1 MEQYIQGL
9 IAGFA
14 LSFLMGPL
22 FFMLLRIGIEHGFRP
37 TMIYC
42 SGVWVSDFFYILA
55 TYFGI
60 SYVTALT
67 EIDGFK
73 IYLGVFGGGLLVAFG
88 IASMIVK
95 PAPIGA
101 ENLILT
107 KISPFALF
115 AKGFAI
121 NTFNPFTVFFWLI
134 LSSKLSIEKSLT
146 YTDAGLFYGG
156 LYTMLI
162 STDALKALLAKKIQQ
177 RITPALLAKVRIGL
191 GIALIVFGIILA
203 IRVLWIY

>member
-37 TMIYC
+37 TMVYC

-55 TYFGI
+55 TYFGV

-73 IYLGVFGGGLLVAFG
+73 VYLGILGGGLLVAFG

-95 PAPIGA
+95 PIPIDNQ
-101 ENLILT
+101 NLVLT
-107 KISPFALF
+107 KTSPFALF

-134 LSSKLSIEKSLT
+134 LSSKLSIEKGLT
-146 YTDAGLFYGG
+146 YVDASLFYGG

-177 RITPALLAKVRIGL
+177 RITPDLLVKVRMGL
-191 GIALIVFGIILA
+191 GVSLIIFGIILV
-203 IRVLWIY
+203 IRVLWVS

>member
-55 TYFGI
+55 TYFGV

-73 IYLGVFGGGLLVAFG
+73 VYLGVFGGGLLVAFG

-95 PAPIGA
+95 PLSIDT
-101 ENLILT
+101 ENLVLT
-107 KISPFALF
+107 KTSPFGLF

-134 LSSKLSIEKSLT
+134 LSSKLSIDKGLT
-146 YTDAGLFYGG
+146 YTDASLFYGG

-177 RITPALLAKVRIGL
+177 RITPDLLVKVRNGL
-191 GIALIVFGIILA
+191 GIALIIFGIILI
-203 IRVLWIY
+203 IRVLWTS

>member
-37 TMIYC
+37 TMVYC

-55 TYFGI
+55 TYFGV

-73 IYLGVFGGGLLVAFG
+73 IYIGVLGGGLLIVFG
-88 IASMIVK
+88 IAAMLVK
-95 PAPIGA
+95 PPKIDD

-107 KISPFALF
+107 KTSPFALF
-115 AKGFAI
+115 ARGFAI
-121 NTFNPFTVFFWLI
+121 NTFNPGTVFFWLI
-134 LSSKLSIEKSLT
+134 LSSKLSSEKGIT
-146 YTDAGLFYGG
+146 YIDASVFYGG

-162 STDALKALLAKKIQQ
+162 ATDALKALLAKKIQE
-177 RITPALLAKVRIGL
+177 RITPELLAKVRIGL
-191 GIALIVFGIILA
+191 GVVLIIFGIVLI
-203 IRVLWIY
+203 IRSLFTS

>member
-22 FFMLLRIGIEHGFRP
+22 FFMLLRIGIEHGFRS

-55 TYFGI
+55 TYFGV
-60 SYVTALT
+60 SYITALT

-73 IYLGVFGGGLLVAFG
+73 VYLGIFGGGLLMVFG

-95 PAPIGA
+95 PAPIDA

-107 KISPFALF
+107 KTSPFALF
-115 AKGFAI
+115 ARGFAI

-134 LSSKLSIEKSLT
+134 LSSKLSIEKGLT
-146 YTDAGLFYGG
+146 YTDVSLFYGG

-177 RITPALLAKVRIGL
+177 HITPILLAKVRNGL
-191 GIALIVFGIILA
+191 GVALIGFGIVLIV
-203 IRVLWIY
+203 RVLWNF

>member
-9 IAGFA
+9 VAGFA

-37 TMIYC
+37 TMVYC

-55 TYFGI
+55 TYFGV

-73 IYLGVFGGGLLVAFG
+73 IYIGILGGGLLIAFG
-88 IASMIVK
+88 IASMLVK
-95 PAPIGA
+95 PSKIDD

-107 KISPFALF
+107 KTSPFALF
-115 AKGFAI
+115 ARGFAI
-121 NTFNPFTVFFWLI
+121 NTFNPGTVFFWLI
-134 LSSKLSIEKSLT
+134 LSSKLSSEKGI
-146 YTDAGLFYGG
+146 TDRK
-156 LYTMLI
+156 
-162 STDALKALLAKKIQQ
+162 S
-177 RITPALLAKVRIGL
+177 V
-191 GIALIVFGIILA
+191 V
-203 IRVLWIY
+203 